1 MFIPN
6 ASSKVPPGL
15 GWLMCAVFLRF
26 PVTENKA
33 NFSCMKLCG
42 FFGFVFVFLNGYVA
56 KEGGGKGTG
65 E

>member
-1 MFIPN
+1 
-6 ASSKVPPGL
+6 
-15 GWLMCAVFLRF
+15 
-26 PVTENKA
+26 
-33 NFSCMKLCG
+33 MKLCG